1 MANKEKALIVG
12 AGQGLSASLARL
24 FASEGM
30 DVAIAARNTDK
41 LSALCNE
48 TGAKAYACDAVD
60 AAQVDTLFAA
70 VTADIGE
77 PDVVVYNASNRAR
90 GPVQDLDPE
99 AVQTAIQVSC
109 FGGFLVAQ
117 AAAKQMIPRGSGTI
131 LLTGASASV
140 KGYPNSSSFA
150 MGKFGLRGL
159 AQSLAREL
167 QPQNIHV
174 AHFVIDGGILQG
186 PDDGRAAERGE
197 DAMLLPDEIA
207 KDYLHVHRQHRSSWS
222 WEIELRPWV
231 EKF

>member
-1 MANKEKALIVG
+1 M
-12 AGQGLSASLARL
+12 
-24 FASEGM
+24 
-30 DVAIAARNTDK
+30 
-41 LSALCNE
+41 
-48 TGAKAYACDAVD
+48 
-60 AAQVDTLFAA
+60 
-70 VTADIGE
+70 GE

-90 GPVQDLDPE
+90 GPIQDLDPE
-99 AVQTAIQVSC
+99 AVRTAIEISC

-117 AAAKQMIPRGSGTI
+117 AAAKQMIARKQGTI

-186 PDDGRAAERGE
+186 PDDTRGAERGE

-207 KDYLHVHRQHRSSWS
+207 KDYLHVHRQHRSSWT
-222 WEIELRPWV
+222 WELELRPWV

>member
-1 MANKEKALIVG
+1 MAGKETALIVG

-24 FASEGM
+24 FAAEGM
-30 DVAIAARNTDK
+30 HVAIAARNTDK
-41 LSALCNE
+41 LADLCSE
-48 TGAKAYACDAVD
+48 TGAKAFACDAGD
-60 AAQVDTLFAA
+60 PAQVNALFDA
-70 VTADIGE
+70 VTGEMGE
-77 PDVVVYNASNRAR
+77 PDIVVYNASNRAR
-90 GPVQDLDPE
+90 GPVQDLDVE
-99 AVQTAIQVSC
+99 AVRTAIEISC

-186 PDDGRAAERGE
+186 PGDSRAAERGE

-207 KDYLHVHRQHRSSWS
+207 KDYLRVHRQHRSSWT
-222 WEIELRPWV
+222 WEIELRPWL